1 VFFNIKPPT
10 LGNTILLLVLNFE
23 INLIIIGQNLWEN
36 NMKQII
42 ALVFF
47 NIKPPTLANFF

>member
-23 INLIIIGQNLWEN
+23 INLIIIGRLCQ
-36 NMKQII
+36 
-42 ALVFF
+42 
-47 NIKPPTLANFF
+47 LAAVGTIGKWGGK